1 MTQIQLLTV
10 TGVLGRLWEKS
21 PRVLGRGE
29 VGSMGHCARAVRPM
43 LCNALCSPPD
53 RSVRT
58 LGRAS
63 QRALQISGEKVLPAG
78 DTVALGA
85 NASVLAGH
93 EPMRRAGTLPPWGC
107 GLRRSV
113 PPRPPRPLEPP
124 RPQPLLPLLPGR
136 PGPGSG
142 VLFLTLL
149 LGPPPQPL
157 TFPAWGQ
164 FRFLPCRAR
173 TCPVRQLKLL

>member
-107 GLRRSV
+107 GLHRSSRPLA
-113 PPRPPRPLEPP
+113 PPRPSPSCPSYLVA
-124 RPQPLLPLLPGR
+124 Q
-136 PGPGSG
+136 
-142 VLFLTLL
+142 VLA
-149 LGPPPQPL
+149 QVS
-157 TFPAWGQ
+157 
-164 FRFLPCRAR
+164 CS
-173 TCPVRQLKLL
+173 